1 MCYSLAYLNFTFTPY
16 LQTIKGNKIM
26 GTTKSTNWQE
36 VYQNKQ
42 NEIIRIKRIY
52 YDTEEALVLPR
63 HPRYYYDW
71 LSSQYN
77 SYPMKDKLR
86 DLGFLVSQGFD
97 LIGNIR
103 YYKKEREEIIT
114 SAISQTFI
122 IYILYMRYGECP
134 QLTDFILRKLSER
147 QLIKLFMDEVTLR
160 FDLSNFEVKIG
171 GWRDGELLVMAD
183 GESDKFFKLV
193 TGVEM
198 TKKIL
203 NID

>member
-1 MCYSLAYLNFTFTPY
+1 MCYSMAYLNFTFTPN
-16 LQTIKGNKIM
+16 LQTTTGGNIM
-26 GTTKSTNWQE
+26 GTSKSTDWQE

-42 NEIIRIKRIY
+42 NEIIRLKRLY
-52 YDTEEALVLPR
+52 YDTDEALVLPR

-147 QLIKLFMDEVTLR
+147 QLIKLFMDEVNLR

-193 TGVEM
+193 IGVEM

>member
-1 MCYSLAYLNFTFTPY
+1 MAYLNFTFTPY
-16 LQTIKGNKIM
+16 LQTIKGNKSM
-26 GTTKSTNWQE
+26 GTTNSTDWQE

-42 NEIIRIKRIY
+42 TEISRLKRIY
-52 YDTEEALVLPR
+52 YDSDEKLVLPQ

-71 LSSQYN
+71 LSSRYN

-86 DLGFLVSQGFD
+86 DLGFLISQGFD
-97 LIGNIR
+97 LKGNIR

-114 SAISQTFI
+114 SEIPQTFI

-171 GWRDGELLVMAD
+171 GWRDGELLVIAGGD
-183 GESDKFFKLV
+183 SDKFFKLV
-193 TGVEM
+193 TGVKL
-198 TKKIL
+198 TKEKINENL
-203 NID
+203 V

>member
-1 MCYSLAYLNFTFTPY
+1 ME
-16 LQTIKGNKIM
+16 
-26 GTTKSTNWQE
+26 TTKSTDFQE
-36 VYQNKQ
+36 VYQDKQ
-42 NEIIRIKRIY
+42 TKINRLKRIY
-52 YDTEEALVLPR
+52 YDTDEALVLPR

-97 LIGNIR
+97 LKGNIR

-171 GWRDGELLVMAD
+171 GWSDGKLLVMAD
-183 GESDKFFKLV
+183 GDSDKFFKLV

>member
-1 MCYSLAYLNFTFTPY
+1 METS
-16 LQTIKGNKIM
+16 
-26 GTTKSTNWQE
+26 KSTDWQE

-42 NEIIRIKRIY
+42 NEIIRLKRLY
-52 YDTEEALVLPR
+52 YDTDEALVLPR

-71 LSSQYN
+71 LSSQFN

-86 DLGFLVSQGFD
+86 DLGFLLSQGFD
-97 LIGNIR
+97 LKGNIR

-114 SAISQTFI
+114 SAIPQTFI
-122 IYILYMRYGECP
+122 IYILFMRYGECIHF
-134 QLTDFILRKLSER
+134 TDFILRKLSER
-147 QLIKLFMDEVTLR
+147 QLIKLFMDEITLR

-171 GWRDGELLVMAD
+171 GWSDGELLVMAD

-198 TKKIL
+198 SKKIL
-203 NID
+203 NIE